1 LASALRNRASSEA
14 FHPKKKT
21 GAGAQL
27 INKQTNEGETI
38 MKSIIGALVLTALA
52 SPSLALPMNTQAA
65 DELAAANARVAQ
77 EEFQTV
83 RVRPRH
89 YWMYRYGMKFG
100 DPDPRVRRML
110 RLDPPGNQWE

>member
-1 LASALRNRASSEA
+1 
-14 FHPKKKT
+14 
-21 GAGAQL
+21 
-27 INKQTNEGETI
+27 